1 MALTPLPALRETRR
15 SFIAAWG
22 FGTGEASAV
31 TAPSREGR
39 AVLREMRKELKTKR
53 EQRCSSFLLQSP
65 NFSPWGKTPFLGGFQ
80 GGYSRLLT
88 QFGCRPVIP
97 ARTNNLEGAP
107 RHQSHLLTEAGADPH
122 RGAFQDIPGCQLLPL
137 EAVGMLL
144 CAPAP
149 SGAIHSRGIPRC
161 VTSIRS
167 PGALST
173 NPAAFPRANITI

>member
-15 SFIAAWG
+15 SCIALWG

-39 AVLREMRKELKTKR
+39 AVLREMRKELKDKKRTKM
-53 EQRCSSFLLQSP
+53 LL
-65 NFSPWGKTPFLGGFQ
+65 FSAPKPKFFSLGQNPIFGGFQ

-88 QFGCRPVIP
+88 QSGRRPVIP
-97 ARTNNLEGAP
+97 AKTNNLEGAP
-107 RHQSHLLTEAGADPH
+107 RHQSHLPTEAGADPH

-149 SGAIHSRGIPRC
+149 SGAIHSRGIPQC
-161 VTSIRS
+161 ATSIRS
-167 PGALST
+167 PGAVAT